1 MSSFVYFENP
11 RVEPAGCR
19 GVFSESDYA
28 NVAAFFVARPEIR
41 PTPLLRLPALA
52 ARLGLRELL
61 VKNESRRMGLDAFKG
76 AGAAYAIDRLIVR
89 GTARRE
95 SDRTAAAVA
104 AGSRPATPSIDAH
117 SLRLVCA
124 SAGNHGRA
132 VAHVG
137 RTRGL
142 EVTVYMSAATADGP
156 RLAIEREGARVVLVD
171 GTYDDAVRQAASDA
185 ATSGAVMVSDT
196 AWRGYVDIPHDIM
209 AGYTRIMDEAHA
221 QWDETPTLA
230 IVQAGVGSLA
240 AAAAAWWSDRF
251 GAPATVSADV
261 APTAVDAAHLER
273 REHAAEAEGSGASG
287 ESSRRPRFVC
297 CEPLSA
303 DPLLQS
309 ARAGHLT
316 ASTQPMHTIMSGL
329 RCSEPSSLAVPILV
343 RAADA
348 FVAIDD
354 TLTREAM
361 RLLARPSGGDPVI
374 VAGPSGAAGL
384 GALLAICDRHRG
396 ARALLI
402 NTEGATDGP
411 LYESIVR

>member
-1 MSSFVYFENP
+1 VSVSVYFENP

-19 GVFSESDYA
+19 GVFSETDYA
-28 NVAAFFVARPEIR
+28 NVAAFFASRPEIR

-52 ARLGLRELL
+52 ARLGLRQLSI
-61 VKNESRRMGLDAFKG
+61 KNESRRMGLDAFKG

-89 GTARRE
+89 GTAVRA
-95 SDRTAAAVA
+95 SDHTTDAVA
-104 AGSRPATPSIDAH
+104 AGSGPVTPILDA
-117 SLRLVCA
+117 SSRRLVCA

-142 EVTVYMSAATADGP
+142 EVTVYMSAATAEGP

-171 GTYDDAVRQAASDA
+171 GAYDDAVRRAASDA

-196 AWRGYVDIPHDIM
+196 AWPGYVDIPHDIM
-209 AGYTRIMDEAHA
+209 AGYTRIMDEARA

-251 GAPATVSADV
+251 GAPAAVGADV
-261 APTAVDAAHLER
+261 APTA
-273 REHAAEAEGSGASG
+273 HAAGVEQPGASG
-287 ESSRRPRFVC
+287 EFARRPWFVC
-297 CEPLSA
+297 CEPISA

-316 ASTQPMHTIMSGL
+316 TSTQPMHTIMSGL
-329 RCSEPSSLAVPILV
+329 RCSEPSSLAVPILL

-361 RLLARPSGGDPVI
+361 RLLARPGGSDPVI

-384 GALLAICDRHRG
+384 GALLAICDRHPG